1 MADVRTL
8 VSEIKEALTGVGE
21 KIRKHPYVGALEAG
35 EIKRERLRIFAEE
48 QYHIISSD
56 VRSVA
61 LLLSRWGYGQPS
73 LEFFWMVLQGEVE
86 ALRFLLR
93 FASALE
99 LPEERLKAYDALAGA
114 QAYKAYMSWLAQ
126 YGTDAEVAG
135 ALLVNFPAWGENCGR
150 MSRALKKNYGLSNKD
165 VAFFDL
171 FATPAADFE
180 EKAVAVIERGLSRGV
195 AHLAIKTA
203 ARMLQDYE
211 LLFWETLW
219 EASIL

>member
-21 KIRKHPYVGALEAG
+21 KIRKHPYIAALEAG
-35 EIKRERLRIFAEE
+35 EIKRGRLKIFAEE

-61 LLLSRWGYGQPS
+61 LLLSRWGYGPHS
-73 LEFFWMVLQGEVE
+73 LEFFWVVLQGEVE
-86 ALRFLLR
+86 ALKLLLR

-126 YGTDAEVAG
+126 
-135 ALLVNFPAWGENCGR
+135 
-150 MSRALKKNYGLSNKD
+150 
-165 VAFFDL
+165 
-171 FATPAADFE
+171 
-180 EKAVAVIERGLSRGV
+180 
-195 AHLAIKTA
+195 
-203 ARMLQDYE
+203 
-211 LLFWETLW
+211 
-219 EASIL
+219 SI